1 MTIKELPQN
10 LRPREKIRNY
20 GVASL
25 SDSELLAILLGSGY
39 KGKSSVEMANELLRE
54 TGGFNGLM
62 CLSLTEIMKLK
73 GIKLAK
79 ATLLL
84 ASMEI
89 TRRLNYETVLDKDVI
104 SDPSSIVEWLR
115 SAYGYL
121 EQEIFVVIFLDVKN
135 RVLGYEE
142 LFRGSIDNV
151 HVEAREIFKKAF
163 KFNARKIIVSHNHP
177 SGICEPSRA
186 DEKVTTEL
194 ETAGSIMNIPL
205 VDHVIVSNCGYYSF
219 KEHGKL

>member
-39 KGKSSVEMANELLRE
+39 KGKSSVEIANELLRE

-62 CLSLTEIMKLK
+62 RLSLTEIMKLK

-89 TRRLNYETVLDKDVI
+89 ARRLNYETVLDKDVL

>member
-1 MTIKELPQN
+1 MTIKELPLN

-25 SDSELLAILLGSGY
+25 SDCELLAILLGSGY

-62 CLSLTEIMKLK
+62 RLSLNEIMKLK
-73 GIKLAK
+73 GVKLAK

-89 TRRLNYETVLDKDVI
+89 ARRLNYETVLDKDVI

-142 LFRGSIDNV
+142 LFRGSVDNV

-177 SGICEPSRA
+177 SGVCEPSRS

>member
-62 CLSLTEIMKLK
+62 RLSLTEIMKLK

-89 TRRLNYETVLDKDVI
+89 ARRLNYETVLDKDVI

>member
-1 MTIKELPQN
+1 MTIKELPQS

-62 CLSLTEIMKLK
+62 RLSLTEIMKLK

-89 TRRLNYETVLDKDVI
+89 ARRLNYETVLDKDVI

-121 EQEIFVVIFLDVKN
+121 DQEIFVVIFLDVKN

-177 SGICEPSRA
+177 SGVCEPSWS

>member
-54 TGGFNGLM
+54 TGGFNGIM
-62 CLSLTEIMKLK
+62 RLSLTEIMKLK

-89 TRRLNYETVLDKDVI
+89 ARRLNYETVLEKDVI

-121 EQEIFVVIFLDVKN
+121 EQEVFVVIFLDVKN

-177 SGICEPSRA
+177 SGVCEPSRS

>member
-1 MTIKELPQN
+1 MTIKELPLN

-62 CLSLTEIMKLK
+62 RLSLNEIMKLK

-89 TRRLNYETVLDKDVI
+89 ARRLNYETVLEKDVI

-177 SGICEPSRA
+177 SGVCEPSRS

>member
-1 MTIKELPQN
+1 MTIKELPLN

-62 CLSLTEIMKLK
+62 RLSLNEIMKLK

-89 TRRLNYETVLDKDVI
+89 ARRLNYETVLDKDVI

-142 LFRGSIDNV
+142 LFRGSVDNV

-177 SGICEPSRA
+177 SGVCEPSLA

>member
-1 MTIKELPQN
+1 MN

-20 GVASL
+20 GVTSL

-62 CLSLTEIMKLK
+62 RLSLTEIMKLK

-89 TRRLNYETVLDKDVI
+89 ARRLNYETVLEKDVI

-163 KFNARKIIVSHNHP
+163 KYNARKIIVSHNHP
-177 SGICEPSRA
+177 SGVCEPSRS